1 MYIRKPSQNCI
12 SIPVYNIDFVFTNAR
27 PDRVKIVERNCISEH
42 KIKFVFLDITVYKG
56 LRVIIS
62 LRRQVFLQWFVFLF
76 FVCFVVVVFSFPS
89 VCP

>member
-27 PDRVKIVERNCISEH
+27 PDRVKIVERNYISEH

-56 LRVIIS
+56 LSVIIS
-62 LRRQVFLQWFVFLF
+62 LRRQMFL
-76 FVCFVVVVFSFPS
+76 
-89 VCP
+89 

>member
-27 PDRVKIVERNCISEH
+27 PDRVKIVERNYISEH

-56 LRVIIS
+56 LSVIIS
-62 LRRQVFLQWFVFLF
+62 LQRQVFL
-76 FVCFVVVVFSFPS
+76 
-89 VCP
+89 